1 MSEGDNTPKK
11 WRLTYEGEVYDEGA
25 LTMAEC
31 ETIEEFLGL
40 SWLII
45 NPVRSSKQARGVL
58 AVLHAARSG
67 RDRGEVFAELG
78 AMSAE
83 RFLVDCLSMVETD
96 IPGSFVD
103 GFPPVATAARS
114 TDTSSGSTGRRST
127 GPRRSP
133 DSSPSET
140 SS

>member
-11 WRLTYEGEVYDEGA
+11 WRLTYEDEVYDERQ

-31 ETIEEFLGL
+31 EAIEEFLGL

-58 AVLHAARSG
+58 AVLHAARTG
-67 RDRGEVFAELG
+67 RPQAEVFAELG

-83 RFLVDCLSMVETD
+83 RFLVDCLSMVDTD
-96 IPGSFVD
+96 MPGSYQD
-103 GFPPVATAARS
+103 GFPTGPTGERS
-114 TDTSSGSTGRRST
+114 TVTSSGSTGRST

-133 DSSPSET
+133 ASNPSET